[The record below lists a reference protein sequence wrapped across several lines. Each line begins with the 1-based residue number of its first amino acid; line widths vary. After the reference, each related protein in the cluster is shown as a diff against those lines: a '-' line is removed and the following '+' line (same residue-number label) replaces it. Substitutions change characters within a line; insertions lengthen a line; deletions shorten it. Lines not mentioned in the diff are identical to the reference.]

1 MLPHLELKVV
11 ARSSRLSQLQVQEV
25 FARYPELHPQIVLT
39 SSYGDKRQDI
49 SLLNGEAPS
58 DIFTRELDLAL
69 IQGDADIAIHS
80 AKDLPYP
87 LDPRLEVI
95 ALYEAF
101 DTTDSLVSRDRL
113 TLRQLPAG
121 SVIGTSSPL
130 RRLEL
135 QTLRPDLVVKGIR
148 GCIEDRVRQVHDG
161 TFDAAIVATCALKRL
176 RMEDEIAE
184 VLPFA
189 THPLQGFLAIT
200 ALRGRD
206 DLKQL
211 FAHDNMLRRQGKVTL
226 VGFGPGNPDLLT
238 VAAVK
243 ALAQADI
250 ILYDDLIGQEYLG
263 TLKAEKV
270 YVGKR
275 SGKHHA
281 EQADINRRLLE
292 AARQGKQVVR
302 LKGGDP
308 MVFGHAGEEL
318 AYLQSCL
325 VEVSVIPGITTASA
339 LAANTRVS
347 LTHRGL
353 SSSVAL
359 VNGHS
364 STPITPDADTLVYY
378 MGASELQHIAQAL
391 IAEGR
396 AVNTPA
402 LLVHNVS
409 LPNEQVFDTTLAQ
422 LAAQPPH
429 YPTPLIML
437 VGYTAALR
445 HKAEADIVPTL
456 YTGAV
461 CRDPNAIHTPLI
473 RIEPL
478 ADTRVLKESIGQ
490 LAQYD
495 TLLFTSRFA
504 VRYWLEAFRESGA
517 PWSALT
523 RLTIVSIGPVTTEAL
538 RHEGI
543 EQVVQTDADDSY
555 GVLKWFANQS
565 PRHILLP
572 RSDLALDIIPEGL
585 REQGH
590 TLTTVTAY
598 RNRCPD
604 HPRKVNLSNIK
615 RVIFTSPS
623 TVDRFIKVYGEL
635 PSHIE
640 YVCRGVVTQA
650 HLDQLT
656 NTPAHQ

>member
-1 MLPHLELKVV
+1 MNCELKVV

-39 SSYGDKRQDI
+39 SSFGDKRQDI

-69 IQGDADIAIHS
+69 INGDADIAVHS

-101 DTTDSLVSRDRL
+101 DTTDSLVSRDHL
-113 TLRQLPAG
+113 TLDQLPAG

-130 RRLEL
+130 RRREL
-135 QTLRPDLVVKGIR
+135 QALRPDCKVEGIR
-148 GCIEDRVRQVHDG
+148 GCIEDRVQQVHDG
-161 TFDAAIVATCALKRL
+161 KYDAAIVATCALKRL
-176 RMEDEIAE
+176 GMEEEISE

-206 DLKQL
+206 DLKSL
-211 FAHDNMLRRQGKVTL
+211 FEKDNFLSRQGHVTL

-243 ALAQADI
+243 VLNRADI
-250 ILYDDLIGQEYLG
+250 IFHDDLIGQEYLD

-281 EQADINRRLLE
+281 EQGDINRLLVE

-308 MVFGHAGEEL
+308 MVFGHAGEEIE
-318 AYLQSCL
+318 YLQSCL
-325 VEVSVIPGITTASA
+325 IGVSIIPGITTASA
-339 LAANTRVS
+339 LAADTKVS

-359 VNGHS
+359 VNGHAA
-364 STPITPDADTLVYY
+364 TPITPNADTLVYY

-391 IAEGR
+391 IADGR
-396 AVNTPA
+396 AANTPA

-422 LAAQPPH
+422 LAAETPH

-445 HKAEADIVPTL
+445 HKAEADIIPTL
-456 YTGAV
+456 HTGAT
-461 CRDPNAIHTPLI
+461 CHDPNAIHTPLI
-473 RIEPL
+473 QIDPL
-478 ADTRVLKESIGQ
+478 TDTREIQESIAN
-490 LAQYD
+490 LDQYD

-504 VRYWLEAFRESGA
+504 VRYWLAAYRQSGK
-517 PWSALT
+517 PWADLE
-523 RLTIVSIGPVTTEAL
+523 RLNIVSIGPVTTEAL
-538 RHEGI
+538 HKEGVK
-543 EQVVQTDADDSY
+543 EVTQTDYDDSY
-555 GVLKWFANQS
+555 GVLKWFANQA
-565 PRHILLP
+565 PRRILLP
-572 RSDLALDIIPEGL
+572 RSDLALDIIPDGL

-590 TLTTVTAY
+590 ALTTVTAY
-598 RNRCPD
+598 RTRCPE

-623 TVDRFIKVYGEL
+623 TIDNFIKVYGHL

-650 HLDQLT
+650 HLEERRKEQL
-656 NTPAHQ
+656 